1 MAVKKKD
8 PKNVQHVVA
17 LDPVAYKAMRELNKE
32 ETDIQAEDSPAV
44 ENNHHLKFILDELR
58 KDEGRRYQRM
68 AFEVDPKN
76 DKNSAGAIYAQK
88 TGLTPDHILKRVAG
102 PQGDDL
108 VNQILQARSNI
119 ISSFGRPRTSR
130 FAVGYEFQELTDLGS
145 DRTEEEI
152 KQETT
157 RLDKM
162 KEVMWNCGYSGLE
175 EVWHPNLSQFLKMI
189 TRDGLTFGRFAVEFI
204 YVKDPATGV
213 DRLNSFRAVD
223 AGTIYR
229 LMPAQ
234 KHDKT
239 RRQQA
244 LILLQQVQNKK
255 FDVEVYDRD
264 EYLWA
269 QVVSNNPIQ
278 YFTKKEL
285 VVYNLYPTTNIEFNG
300 YPLTPIDQALNAIS
314 THISIT
320 IHNKL
325 YFEHGRAARGMLTFK
340 SDDVDAQT
348 LNAIKLQ
355 FHSSINSVNNS
366 HRLPVFGIGTEDELT
381 WQPIDNS
388 SRDKEFQFLSDD
400 TARVILGAFQVSP
413 EEIPG
418 YAHLARGSNSQTLSE
433 SNNEYTLTAARDV
446 GLRPLIYD
454 IQDFLNVHVFSKF
467 DETLSK
473 THQLVLAGLEDD
485 DPEKES
491 TRLQQDMSIHMSY
504 DDVLEV
510 VEKDTIGEELGGRL
524 PLNAQWQAAVAPY
537 LTVGQ
542 IMEGFFGVKGASKDP
557 RFNYYRD
564 PLWLQWQQI
573 LLQKAQMSMQNQM
586 MSMQQQTQA
595 MAPQPAPGEEGGDQG
610 EDGGD
615 QEGEDTQKVEN
626 SMALTY
632 QGISKSIN
640 TNHNILSNMILKRH
654 SEIVGR
660 NMEDWRI
667 KSEQAVHDMMNA
679 VKARNEPKE

>member
-1 MAVKKKD
+1 MTIKKKD
-8 PKNVQHVVA
+8 PKHTQHHVA
-17 LDPVAYKAMRELNKE
+17 MDPTAYKAMIELNKE
-32 ETDIQAEDSPAV
+32 ESPEAIDKPAT
-44 ENNHHLKFILDELR
+44 ETNSHLKFILSELK
-58 KDEGRRYQRM
+58 KDEGKRYHRM

-76 DKNSAGAIYAQK
+76 NQNSSGGIYAQK
-88 TGLTPDHILKRVAG
+88 TGLTPDHILKKVAG

-130 FAVGYEFQELTDLGS
+130 FAVGYEFQALSDLGS
-145 DRTEEEI
+145 DRSEEEI
-152 KQETT
+152 KQETA

-162 KEVMWNCGYSGLE
+162 KEVLWNCGYSGLE

-204 YVKDPATGV
+204 YAKDPSTGV

-229 LMPAQ
+229 LMPSQ
-234 KHDKT
+234 KDDKT

-244 LILLQQVQNKK
+244 LVLLQQVQNKK
-255 FDVEVYDRD
+255 FDIETYDRD

-269 QVVSNNPIQ
+269 QVVGGSPIQ

-340 SDDVDAQT
+340 SDDVDAAT
-348 LNAIKLQ
+348 LNAIKIQ

-366 HRLPVFGIGTEDELT
+366 HRLPVFGIGTTDELT

-433 SNNEYTLTAARDV
+433 SNNEYQLTASRDV

-454 IQDFLNVHVFSKF
+454 IQDFINVHIFPKF
-467 DETLSK
+467 DESLSK

-491 TRLQQDMSIHMSY
+491 TRLAQDMSLHMSY
-504 DDVLEV
+504 DDVLSV
-510 VEKDTIGEELGGRL
+510 VEKDPVGEELGGKL
-524 PLNAQWQAAVAPY
+524 PLNPQWQAAVAPY

-573 LLQKAQMSMQNQM
+573 LLQKAQMSLQNQM
-586 MSMQQQTQA
+586 AGMQQQTQA
-595 MAPQPAPGEEGGDQG
+595 MMPQPQPGEEEEQ
-610 EDGGD
+610 EDSED
-615 QEGEDTQKVEN
+615 EEQEDTQKVEN
-626 SMALTY
+626 TMALTY
-632 QGISKSIN
+632 HGLSKNITN
-640 TNHNILSNMILKRH
+640 NHNLLSKMILKRH
-654 SEIVGR
+654 EEIVGR

-667 KSEQAVHDMMNA
+667 KSEQAVHEMMNA